1 MTDILRNK
9 SDEPNDVIRNWIKN
23 RDTIEFLVLWESLY
37 NLNSKPV
44 EFDRFRNQEGLNQEM
59 IKKIC
64 LTNNF
69 IDIKNMII

>member
-23 RDTIEFLVLWESLY
+23 RDTIEFLGLWESLY

-44 EFDRFRNQEGLNQEM
+44 EFDGFRNQEGLNQEM
-59 IKKIC
+59 IKKVC

>member
-1 MTDILRNK
+1 MTDIPRNK

-23 RDTIEFLVLWESLY
+23 RDTIEFLGLWESLY

-44 EFDRFRNQEGLNQEM
+44 EFDRFRNQEWLNQEV
-59 IKKIC
+59 IKKVC

-69 IDIKNMII
+69 IDIKNMI